1 MQGEVPRLNADLLAP
16 LTLRLT
22 WLAMLLPFAL
32 WGTAMA
38 AMKPLLQ
45 EISPLTLAWLR
56 ILPAAVVL
64 LLAAAPLAGGSPRLA
79 VVAAV
84 CPGRWRPV
92 PWPAG

>member
-1 MQGEVPRLNADLLAP
+1 M
-16 LTLRLT
+16 TLRLT

-45 EISPLTLAWLR
+45 ELSPLTLAWLR

-64 LLAAAPLAGGSPRLA
+64 LLAARLLQ
-79 VVAAV
+79 
-84 CPGRWRPV
+84 RPWTV
-92 PWPAG
+92 DRRDWS

>member
-1 MQGEVPRLNADLLAP
+1 MQGEVPRLDADVLAL

-45 EISPLTLAWLR
+45 
-56 ILPAAVVL
+56 
-64 LLAAAPLAGGSPRLA
+64 
-79 VVAAV
+79 
-84 CPGRWRPV
+84 
-92 PWPAG
+92 